1 VRLLVCCCRIDYRG
15 RLTTRLG
22 SGERVIL
29 LKDDGSVCVHS
40 VRGAKPVNYMPGP
53 TAVREEDGVIRIIRP
68 ASDEELAITVER
80 VVDDRRLDL
89 LDAAPLERQGSE
101 RDLHACLAARP
112 DTIEEGLVVVERE
125 RPTDVGPID
134 LWCRDVE
141 GRIALVEGKRIRAV
155 ASAVEQV
162 VRYREQ
168 AERDP
173 SLGPVRAL
181 VVAPD
186 FAPQARVLA
195 DARGV
200 ERVTLDVGRLIA
212 EAEAD
217 LTLFG

>member
-1 VRLLVCCCRIDYRG
+1 VRILICRCSILYEG

-29 LKDDGSVCVHS
+29 FKDDGSVCVHTQ
-40 VRGAKPVNYMPGP
+40 RGAKPINYMPGP
-53 TAVREEDGVIRIIRP
+53 TVLREEDGTLRVHRP
-68 ASDEELAITVER
+68 ASGETLTI
-80 VVDDRRLDL
+80 L
-89 LDAAPLERQGSE
+89 LDEAQLEREGSE
-101 RDLHACLAARP
+101 KELHAYLARKP
-112 DTIEEGLVVVERE
+112 DVIEAGLVVLERE

-141 GRIALVEGKRIRAV
+141 GRIALVEVKRIRAV

-217 LTLFG
+217 LTLFA